1 MTEGAADW
9 RSYGPGEV
17 VRCPACG
24 QGCMEP
30 APSST
35 VRLRV
40 TARNGRPTPGSA
52 WMVCRNK
59 KCGKMLEV
67 RIINEMAA

>member
-40 TARNGRPTPGSA
+40 ALSYDRATPGTAR
-52 WMVCRNK
+52 MLCRSK